1 MKKTY
6 FYVAAAI
13 FCWSTVA
20 TVSKLLLST
29 LDSFQLL
36 CFSSLF
42 AFLFLLVFNVVR
54 GNFKEFK
61 SYKAKDFFVSVII
74 TIPSTVL
81 YYLFYYSGA
90 DLMPAS
96 QAFIVNYM
104 WPIMS
109 IVFACI
115 VLREKLTW
123 RKIVAILIS
132 FAGVMISSQ
141 ISFANVDKTMLL
153 GAVLCLLGAM
163 SYGLFTALNQKY
175 NYNKWLSMMLGYLAS
190 FIVSFAIISFKGE
203 VFMPNAVQWAGFAW
217 NGIFTMAIANVCW
230 VLALRLGNTAKVSN
244 LAYITPFVSLVWV
257 AIFLKEKIEIYS
269 IIGLIMIVLGI
280 FVQMKK
286 GNVKNAQNAKGN

>member
-6 FYVAAAI
+6 FYVATAI

-20 TVSKLLLST
+20 TISKLLLTT

-36 CFSSLF
+36 CFSALF
-42 AFLFLLVFNVVR
+42 AFLFLLGYNIVT
-54 GNFKEFK
+54 GNIKKFKT
-61 SYKAKDFFVSVII
+61 YTVKDFVVSVLI

-81 YYLFYYSGA
+81 YYVFYYSGT

-115 VLREKLTW
+115 VLGDKLTF
-123 RKIVAILIS
+123 RKVLAILIS
-132 FAGVMISSQ
+132 FAGVMISSR
-141 ISFANVDKTMLL
+141 ISFSNIDREMLM

-175 NYNKWLSMMLGYLAS
+175 NYDRWLSMMLGYLAS
-190 FIVSFAIISFKGE
+190 FIVSLIIISAKGE
-203 VFMPNAVQWAGFAW
+203 AFLPSGIQWAGFAW

-230 VLALRLGNTAKVSN
+230 VQALRLGNTAKVSN
-244 LAYITPFVSLVWV
+244 LAYITPFASLVWTV
-257 AIFLKEKIEIYS
+257 IFLKEKIEIYS
-269 IIGLIMIVLGI
+269 IIGLVMIVLGI
-280 FVQMKK
+280 FVQMKRSSNQK
-286 GNVKNAQNAKGN
+286 

>member
-20 TVSKLLLST
+20 TISKLLLNT

-36 CFSSLF
+36 CFSTLF
-42 AFLFLLVFNVVR
+42 AFLFLLGYNLVT
-54 GNFKEFK
+54 GNIKKFKT
-61 SYKAKDFFVSVII
+61 YKVKDYFGSVII

-115 VLREKLTW
+115 VLGERLTW
-123 RKIVAILIS
+123 RKIIAILIS
-132 FAGVMISSQ
+132 FAGVMISSR

-175 NYNKWLSMMLGYLAS
+175 NYDRWLSMMLGYLAS
-190 FIVSFAIISFKGE
+190 FIVSLVIISFKGE
-203 VFMPNAVQWAGFAW
+203 VFMPNSIQWAGFAW

-230 VLALRLGNTAKVSN
+230 VQALRSGNTAKVSN

-257 AIFLKEKIEIYS
+257 AIFLKEKIEIHS
-269 IIGLIMIVLGI
+269 IIGLVMIVMGI

-286 GNVKNAQNAKGN
+286 SASQK

>member
-20 TVSKLLLST
+20 TISKLLLST

-36 CFSSLF
+36 CFSSLL
-42 AFLFLLVFNVVR
+42 AFLFLLVFNTIK
-54 GNFKEFK
+54 GNIKELK

-81 YYLFYYSGA
+81 YYLFYYSGT

-123 RKIVAILIS
+123 RKIIAILIS
-132 FAGVMISSQ
+132 FAGVMVSSR
-141 ISFANVDKTMLL
+141 ISFSNIDKKILL
-153 GAVLCLLGAM
+153 GAILCLLGAM

-175 NYNKWLSMMLGYLAS
+175 NYNRWLSMMLGYLAS
-190 FIVSFAIISFKGE
+190 FIISLAIISAKGE
-203 VFMPNAVQWAGFAW
+203 VFMPTCIQ
-217 NGIFTMAIANVCW
+217 
-230 VLALRLGNTAKVSN
+230 
-244 LAYITPFVSLVWV
+244 
-257 AIFLKEKIEIYS
+257 
-269 IIGLIMIVLGI
+269 
-280 FVQMKK
+280 
-286 GNVKNAQNAKGN
+286 